1 MLFCRSRI
9 HSVLFVSGM
18 TLCVV
23 PAVSA
28 ATSSVENNEVKL
40 PVQVSSATGFRQ
52 QALLAPSA
60 ITVIDKEQ
68 ISSAPASDLGEV
80 FRDIPGVDIVDSG
93 VSGMKRLSIRG
104 ESSRRVLIKI
114 NGQPLPD
121 HSNYGTPLLIDP
133 NMIERIEIVRG
144 SASVVHGSN
153 AVGGVINIT
162 TRKTQAGEQDVLVSG
177 GYYSAT
183 RGYRASAGVL
193 GATESLDYRIQASRL
208 EHDDRRI
215 PHGQLE
221 GSDSND
227 KSVSAELGY
236 RMGNSRVAWQ
246 ADYFNQEAY
255 AWMDPTPP
263 LVFTL
268 GFPTRE
274 SKRNALSYVYENNE
288 ALFQRV
294 EALAYY
300 QEGTRVMANT
310 SAITTPLGVMPSSD
324 ALSDDSLTTGGLQLT
339 TQGQWL
345 GDNIT
350 VMGVEYQQDELEAVK
365 TDKRFMPP
373 NTPAVITNQLA
384 EQSFWSAFIQQQV
397 ILTDA
402 VESHLG
408 LRYYQM
414 DSELKNSDLRNQVK
428 NKDDQI
434 LGSVGLV
441 WRASQAS
448 ALRANIAQGYTYPSV
463 TQQFSATPGN
473 RVMNFGNPDLKPE
486 KATTFEV
493 GYRVDGN
500 RLLTD
505 LTLYHVRSTDFIDK
519 QLIGTPPAAYIGTY
533 PASSTF
539 FEWVNVSEAET
550 YGAELSLAY
559 QLDNLRPYTNL
570 SIQKRKL
577 IYTPSQATWK
587 SGLPIYRARAGVE
600 WSVLSNLSIDMF
612 LRSYGKSEH
621 ETYDAAGVAKIVTTS
636 TNVTPNLSAQ
646 YQPTQNLNVTLAL
659 SNLMNREYRNPEE
672 LPAAERAVDVEVHWR
687 F

>member
-1 MLFCRSRI
+1 MLLRYSI
-9 HSVLFVSGM
+9 KKSIWLLGGVTLLSAQVM
-18 TLCVV
+18 T
-23 PAVSA
+23 ANADS
-28 ATSSVENNEVKL
+28 TKNNEVKL
-40 PVQVSSATGFRQ
+40 PIQVSSATGFRQ

-68 ISSAPASDLGEV
+68 IRSAPASDLGEV
-80 FRDIPGVDIVDSG
+80 FRDVPGVDIVDSG

-133 NMIERIEIVRG
+133 NMIERIEVVRG

-162 TRKTQAGEQDVLVSG
+162 TRKTEPGEHEILLSS

-183 RGYRASAGVL
+183 RGYRVAAGVL
-193 GATESLDYRIQASRL
+193 GAVDDFDYRIQASRV

-215 PHGQLE
+215 PHGKLE

-236 RMGNSRVAWQ
+236 RFGDSRIAWQ
-246 ADYFNQEAY
+246 GDYFNQEAY

-263 LVFTL
+263 MVFTL

-274 SKRNALSYVYENNE
+274 SKRNALSYVFENKD
-288 ALFQRV
+288 AMFQRV

-300 QEGTRVMANT
+300 QQGTRVMANT
-310 SAITTPLGVMPSSD
+310 SGITTPGGVMPSAD
-324 ALSDDSLTTGGLQLT
+324 ALSDDSLTTSGARLT
-339 TQGQWL
+339 TEGQWL
-345 GDNIT
+345 GSNIT
-350 VMGVEYQQDELEAVK
+350 VLGVEYQKDELEADK
-365 TDKRFMPP
+365 TDIKFMPP
-373 NTPAVITNQLA
+373 STTLTNQRA
-384 EQSFWSAFIQQQV
+384 EQSFWSAFAQQQV
-397 ILTDA
+397 RLADS

-408 LRYYQM
+408 LRYYHM
-414 DSELKNSDLRNQVK
+414 DSELKNSDLRNEVK
-428 NKDDQI
+428 SKDDQF
-434 LGSVGLV
+434 LASVGLV
-441 WRASQAS
+441 WRTSQIS
-448 ALRANIAQGYTYPSV
+448 AFRANIAQGYTYPSV

-473 RVMNFGNPDLKPE
+473 KVMNFGNPDLKPE

-493 GYRVDGN
+493 GYRVDGSN
-500 RLLTD
+500 LLTD
-505 LTLYHVRSTDFIDK
+505 VTLYHVRSTDFIDK
-519 QLIGTPPAAYIGTY
+519 QLIATPPAAYVGTY

-559 QLDNLRPYTNL
+559 QAGDLSPYTSL
-570 SIQKRKL
+570 SVQKRKL
-577 IYTPSQATWK
+577 IYAPGQDTWK
-587 SGLPIYRARAGVE
+587 SGLPIYRARVGVE
-600 WSVLSNLSIDMF
+600 WSMLSNLNVDMF

-621 ETYDAAGVAKIVTTS
+621 ETYDAAGTAKLVNTS

-646 YQPTQNLNVTLAL
+646 YQPTQNLNVTMAL
-659 SNLMNREYRNPEE
+659 SNLTNREYRNPEE
-672 LPAAERAVDVEVHWR
+672 LPAAERAVDLEVHWR